1 VPIDEILAKVSA
13 VKREIKSAVAGI
25 FKDFRYWTNSKVSY
39 LTVQQ
44 PVYLNV
50 KNANFDFL
58 SFNQPELMTIL
69 LDIVCSAQNIAYCVF
84 PEGNLP

>member
-1 VPIDEILAKVSA
+1 MPIDEILAKVSA

-25 FKDFRYWTNSKVSY
+25 FKDFRYWTNAKVSY

-50 KNANFDFL
+50 RPAHFDFL
-58 SFNQPELMTIL
+58 SFNHPEIMTIL